1 MAAYYGTKIK
11 NGVINSKTGLP
22 WTINDVPTRRRAET
36 EEWLRENP

>member
-22 WTINDVPTRRRAET
+22 WTIEDVPAGRRAET
-36 EEWLRENP
+36 IAWLEEH

>member
-11 NGVINSKTGLP
+11 NGAINSKTGLP
-22 WTINDVPTRRRAET
+22 WTIEDVPAKRRAET